1 MPDAEPPV
9 PTARYESYSHEA
21 MAAEVEQGN
30 DPVAAGEA
38 GARWDGLAKRL
49 HESTADLAAL
59 IAGTHETWQGDA
71 GDAARASMGRAAQ
84 WLSHSAAVSASVGRS
99 VGAQAD
105 AAARARADMPPPV
118 TYDPAAM
125 IREAAGSGNILALAG
140 LAEDMAARRAEAEA
154 ARQKAIDVLRTRDA
168 ALHGHVP
175 AETFAAPPALGQA

>member
-1 MPDAEPPV
+1 VPDTEPPV
-9 PTARYESYSHEA
+9 PAARYESYSHEA
-21 MAAEVEQGN
+21 MAAEVERDN

-59 IAGTHETWQGDA
+59 IAGTHENWRGEA
-71 GDAARASMGRAAQ
+71 GDAARASLGRAAR

-125 IREAAGSGNILALAG
+125 IRDAAGTGNLLALAG
-140 LAEDMAARRAEAEA
+140 LAEEMAARRAEAEA

-168 ALHGHVP
+168 ALRGHVP
-175 AETFAAPPALGQA
+175 PEAFPPPPTLGRA

>member
-1 MPDAEPPV
+1 
-9 PTARYESYSHEA
+9 
-21 MAAEVEQGN
+21 MAAEVERDN

-59 IAGTHETWQGDA
+59 ITGTHETWQGDG
-71 GDAARASMGRAAQ
+71 GDAARASLDRAAK
-84 WLSHSAAVSASVGRS
+84 WLSHSAAVSASVGSS

-105 AAARARADMPPPV
+105 TAARARADMPPPV

-125 IREAAGSGNILALAG
+125 IRDAAGAGNILVLAG
-140 LAEDMAARRAEAEA
+140 LADEMEARRAEAEA

-168 ALHGHVP
+168 ALRGHVP
-175 AETFAAPPALGQA
+175 AEAFADPPALGQA